1 MKLSHIRLVQVH
13 ARGLAVALA
22 AVALA
27 LGPLVSPAAAGAVP
41 PVADS
46 PNPGSPD
53 VLNAVSARS
62 AGDVWAVGYYG
73 SATGQK
79 TLILHWNGT
88 GWKKFASPSPGG
100 NDTLTGVSADSA
112 TDAWAVGSYQVSCST
127 GGVEQKTLILRWNGI
142 SWKQF
147 ASPNPDRCTNEL
159 TAVNAVSASDAWAV
173 GSYGFAFGSHTLVL
187 RWNGSSWKRVTTAPS
202 PGSRDALTGVSADSA
217 TDAWAVGAYLSSGD
231 CGCTLILHWNGTSWK
246 QVPSPSPGAADNQL
260 NGVSARSGSNAWAV
274 GWQNPGAAAYK
285 SLILHW
291 DGTKWSPKPSPNPGP
306 SACDN
311 QLQGVSAD
319 SATDA
324 WAVGPPNCGTTN
336 GPLILHWNGGSW
348 QLVAAPPT
356 PAPDLAVNGVSA
368 ASATDAW
375 AVGAYQTPLV
385 TLALRWN
392 GTRWVQK

>member
-112 TDAWAVGSYQVSCST
+112 TDAWAVGSYQV
-127 GGVEQKTLILRWNGI
+127 
-142 SWKQF
+142 
-147 ASPNPDRCTNEL
+147 
-159 TAVNAVSASDAWAV
+159 
-173 GSYGFAFGSHTLVL
+173 
-187 RWNGSSWKRVTTAPS
+187 
-202 PGSRDALTGVSADSA
+202 
-217 TDAWAVGAYLSSGD
+217 
-231 CGCTLILHWNGTSWK
+231 
-246 QVPSPSPGAADNQL
+246 
-260 NGVSARSGSNAWAV
+260 
-274 GWQNPGAAAYK
+274 
-285 SLILHW
+285 
-291 DGTKWSPKPSPNPGP
+291 
-306 SACDN
+306 
-311 QLQGVSAD
+311 
-319 SATDA
+319 
-324 WAVGPPNCGTTN
+324 
-336 GPLILHWNGGSW
+336 
-348 QLVAAPPT
+348 
-356 PAPDLAVNGVSA
+356 
-368 ASATDAW
+368 
-375 AVGAYQTPLV
+375 
-385 TLALRWN
+385 
-392 GTRWVQK
+392 